1 MRFQMRFFIHTLSI
15 FLFLLTIVFPQ
26 GRMSNGVSV
35 KNILAKRFLEIEQSN
50 EEVLH
55 RLNGRNSFP
64 SKFKSGNWNS
74 LIQNQQKE
82 SYNEVYNTK
91 DTRTL
96 IFKTRLDNGYLLIET
111 IYQLWDGVSWVNH
124 LWIQYTYD
132 TNNLLIE
139 EFSQIYWNG
148 NGWENYTLVF
158 YTYNNNNNLI
168 EKLLQYWYYGNEWMN
183 SKKFIYSYNLNNNV
197 IEEIYQL
204 WRGLYWE
211 NESRT
216 TYAYNVNHLL
226 TQESYQ
232 LWQYHGGSGWVEVN
246 RIIYTYDDK
255 NILIEKL
262 FQRYYGNTLLEQYK
276 YTYIYDWNNRLIEDL
291 GRSFKY
297 GDTIWVN
304 SSKKF
309 YSYDLN
315 NNLIEELY
323 QQWLNSIWVDTVKTL
338 YSYDGSNNLIEQYY
352 KVWDGLE
359 WLNYSM
365 GLFTYDGNNNQIEAL
380 NQSWVDSSWVN
391 VDRYIYSYIITD
403 IKESESK
410 FNTFNLSYN
419 YPNPFNPSTNIK
431 YSVPQSSNIVIKVF
445 DILGNEIET
454 LVNEEKPAGT
464 YEITWYAEQL
474 PSGVY
479 FYQLKTGS
487 FMETKKMVL
496 MR

>member
-1 MRFQMRFFIHTLSI
+1 MSFFLHTLSL
-15 FLFLLTIVFPQ
+15 FLFFLTIGFPQ
-26 GRMSNGVSV
+26 QRMNNRIMAE
-35 KNILAKRFLEIEQSN
+35 KFAAERYLEINQPI

-55 RLNGRNSFP
+55 NLNGSDSFP
-64 SKFKSGNWNS
+64 SKSKSGNWNS
-74 LIQNQQKE
+74 SLQNQQRE

-111 IYQLWDGVSWVNH
+111 IYQLWDGVNWVSD

-139 EFSQIYWNG
+139 EFTQKYQIST
-148 NGWENYTLVF
+148 GWKNYTLVF

-183 SKKFIYSYNLNNNV
+183 SKKFIYSYNLNNNL

-204 WRGLYWE
+204 WGGLDWE
-211 NESRT
+211 NKSRT
-216 TYAYNVNHLL
+216 TYAYNVNHLI

-232 LWQYHGGSGWVEVN
+232 LWQYLGGSGWVEVD

-262 FQRYYGNTLLEQYK
+262 FQRYFGNTLLEQYK

-291 GRSFKY
+291 GQSFNY
-297 GDTIWVN
+297 GDTSWVN

-323 QQWLNSIWVDTVKTL
+323 QHWMDSIWVDTSKTL
-338 YSYDGSNNLIEQYY
+338 YSYDGSNNLIEQYN

-359 WLNYSM
+359 WLNYSI
-365 GLFTYDGNNNQIEAL
+365 GSYTYDGNNNQIEAL
-380 NQSWVDSSWVN
+380 NQTWDDSSWVN

-410 FNTFNLSYN
+410 FNTYNLSYN
-419 YPNPFNPSTNIK
+419 YPNPFNPSTKIK
-431 YSVPQSSNIVIKVF
+431 YSVPHLSNVLIKVF
-445 DILGNEIET
+445 DILGDEIET
-454 LVNEEKPAGT
+454 LVNEEKSAGT
-464 YEITWYAEQL
+464 YEVTWYAENL

-479 FYQLKTGS
+479 FYQLKVDS
-487 FMETKKMVL
+487 FLETKKML
-496 MR
+496 LLK